1 MPRGPSSTQRPFW
14 SAGVVIGN
22 AEQTRVKQPSRAY
35 LRIIR
40 TIDRFTRWSGY
51 AFALLI
57 IPLVLANTIEVFMR
71 YVLDAPT
78 VWAMDTTVMS
88 YAALFMLGSAFALL
102 KGAHVRTDIFW
113 QRFSD
118 RKKGIIDSLSYLL
131 FFLPS
136 MAILFYLSFEEFT
149 YAWSID
155 ERSNLTPW
163 QPVIWPLRGVVPLT
177 ALLLFLQGVSELLK
191 SLWAARTG
199 ELLVHHE
206 KIEL

>member
-1 MPRGPSSTQRPFW
+1 MPATPI
-14 SAGVVIGN
+14 AGVVP
-22 AEQTRVKQPSRAY
+22 AEFK
-35 LRIIR
+35 
-40 TIDRFTRWSGY
+40 
-51 AFALLI
+51 
-57 IPLVLANTIEVFMR
+57 E
-71 YVLDAPT
+71 
-78 VWAMDTTVMS
+78 TTVMTVWPS
-88 YAALFMLGSAFALL
+88 VARYGLGQMLGSAFALL

-118 RKKGIIDSLSYLL
+118 RKKGIIDSLTYLL